1 MGRPLGGVKPPERL
15 TDPSQVVLKGPENF
29 IATHIKTM
37 LCTLP
42 GVNGNFC
49 CQLSRKCFKILPMK
63 FPRRRGF
70 APLLIFLLAT
80 PLSPLL
86 AQTQEFTLPQCLSMA
101 ESKSPQTIKAELQA
115 LLARQQKQEALRN
128 LLPVVYAIGGYTE
141 TNSPLYAP
149 ILDNSENGA
158 VGVSYDGFPFSP
170 KWYERERLAAL
181 SRAAQYAKIQTKQ
194 DVALTVESL
203 YFSIL
208 NNQDAV
214 ADLDKV
220 ENRFNRLRLTVIPR
234 YTMGRAPPFDLIQ
247 VKSSLADLARLRD
260 LLSVQLET
268 DETQLALI
276 LGLSPNKGLT
286 IKPISAL
293 PAIPRFSYSQVEGSP
308 ALASLKAQADA
319 AKMGLKEARG
329 QRYPQLVANYQY
341 GYGGPTMNDTIVG
354 HVLSVGLRLNIF
366 DWGQISSRIRQNRT
380 SVSLADNALTVKDQA
395 LTVAFDRANAQAQ
408 ADLAEMKR
416 LEALLPESRRSAQ
429 STVER
434 YRRGATT
441 ILEATGAMQIWLNAL
456 LGERAAYYSYLQD
469 LATMQ
474 DLTGQGGPAA
484 ANIYE

>member
-1 MGRPLGGVKPPERL
+1 
-15 TDPSQVVLKGPENF
+15 
-29 IATHIKTM
+29 
-37 LCTLP
+37 
-42 GVNGNFC
+42 
-49 CQLSRKCFKILPMK
+49 MK
-63 FPRRRGF
+63 FPGIKIIP
-70 APLLIFLLAT
+70 PLLIL
-80 PLSPLL
+80 PLFSLCLSASAQPQELTL
-86 AQTQEFTLPQCLSMA
+86 AQCLALA
-101 ESKSPQTIKAELQA
+101 EAKSPQSVRAQLQA

-128 LLPVVYAIGGYTE
+128 LLPAVSALGGYTE

-158 VGVSYDGFPFSP
+158 VAVNYDGFPFSP
-170 KWYERERLAAL
+170 KWYERERLDAL

-194 DVALTVESL
+194 DVALTVETL

-208 NNQDAV
+208 SNQDAV
-214 ADLDKV
+214 ADLNKV
-220 ENRFNRLRLTVIPR
+220 EERFNRLRLTVIPR

-247 VKSSLADLARLRD
+247 VKSSLANLARLHD

-276 LGLSPNKGLT
+276 LGLSTKEGLAL
-286 IKPISAL
+286 KPISAL
-293 PAIPRFSYSQVEGSP
+293 PAIPSFSYGQVEGSP

-341 GYGGPTMNDTIVG
+341 GYGGPTMKETIMG

-366 DWGQISSRIRQNRT
+366 DWGQISSRIRQNQT
-380 SVSLADNALTVKDQA
+380 SVSLADNALAAKEQA
-395 LTVAFDRANAQAQ
+395 LTATFARAEVQAQ

-416 LEALLPESRRSAQ
+416 LQNLLPESRRSAQ

-469 LATMQ
+469 LAAMQ

-484 ANIYE
+484 AKIYE